1 MQSRKGNSETQA
13 ILGSGLETQAI
24 LGSGLETQPI
34 LGSGL
39 DTERKQTKQKSQH
52 KKIK

>member
-1 MQSRKGNSETQA
+1 MQSRKGNS
-13 ILGSGLETQAI
+13 ETQAI